1 MPPQTRSA
9 SKATPVDP
17 PQTRSVTKAGKRN
30 SDLLVR
36 LGTKVHKRKQPIE
49 VDSLGSESDGDMSEP
64 EANDKTDTER
74 AATVELVDNKLY
86 LFEMPKKRRPE
97 YWQFLKLVAPG
108 KTPPAGGW
116 KSTHAKQFYCLK
128 CKVRYAYKSG
138 NSTTVS
144 SHMKSYHQKEIDEFL
159 VKTKNQRSTISKFV
173 TKRPRLSKTPCSKD
187 DYKKLKQILVE
198 WLCKNLRPFSIVED
212 KKFREFCTLL
222 QRCHGEFEMLG
233 RTAIAEEVKNHAETC
248 RIDFKSDVK
257 EQCNYYCFTTDAW
270 TSRAKDSYISL
281 TLHFVTKEL
290 EMKSCMLE
298 IDHLP
303 GSHSGQALAER
314 IRSLILDWK
323 LNLNNCSMMV
333 TDNGSNMV
341 LASKLLGVEH
351 MSCFAHSL
359 HLVVQAIVGKAALAS
374 CSDPGDVFEEE
385 ECVVSEEPPPPPPP
399 IVPADGSSTEVGL
412 SLTNVPQLQD
422 NVCKQQV
429 NVSQQ
434 QFNAS
439 IQQLNVNAPR
449 QLTVEE
455 ALLYT
460 QRAVERFRKLVRYF
474 HRSPKALS
482 KFKSLQTTKPVG
494 LVLDVV
500 TRWNSTYDM
509 LARLASLKQCIQ
521 RWYVYLET
529 EEGQLQFKN
538 YKLDKPTDE
547 DWMVLDGLI
556 LLLQDFKGVTEV
568 LSGSFYP
575 TVTLILP
582 SLRLWKTKLNRKDF
596 FNKLKVTHVLGGYF
610 GNTLERLE
618 KVRHYLM
625 TKFDKRFQNLP
636 ALVTWSTLLDPRF
649 VKSEHLSQEE
659 REQSEKALIDK
670 AVTLMINEKGRADV
684 EVILSDS
691 EDSQTS
697 HKSRSFS
704 EELFCQGV
712 KPKAVSLKSTLVE
725 SEQGDTDT
733 YRRQAVNEFALYCSK
748 AANVPCK
755 GDPLAWWKENLSD
768 SQMLVPL
775 VRYVFGIVATSV
787 PSEQLFSVAGNAIS
801 LRRARLKPT
810 TVRNILFINKNC

>member
-1 MPPQTRSA
+1 M
-9 SKATPVDP
+9 
-17 PQTRSVTKAGKRN
+17 
-30 SDLLVR
+30 
-36 LGTKVHKRKQPIE
+36 I
-49 VDSLGSESDGDMSEP
+49 
-64 EANDKTDTER
+64 
-74 AATVELVDNKLY
+74 
-86 LFEMPKKRRPE
+86 
-97 YWQFLKLVAPG
+97 
-108 KTPPAGGW
+108 
-116 KSTHAKQFYCLK
+116 
-128 CKVRYAYKSG
+128 
-138 NSTTVS
+138 
-144 SHMKSYHQKEIDEFL
+144 I
-159 VKTKNQRSTISKFV
+159 
-173 TKRPRLSKTPCSKD
+173 
-187 DYKKLKQILVE
+187 
-198 WLCKNLRPFSIVED
+198 KNLRPFSIVED
-212 KKFREFCTLL
+212 EKFREFCILL
-222 QRCHGEFEMLG
+222 QRCHGEFQMLG
-233 RTAIAEEVKNHAETC
+233 RTAIAEEVKTHAETC
-248 RIDFKSDVK
+248 RIDFKSNVK
-257 EQCNYYCFTTDAW
+257 HQCDYYCFTTDAW
-270 TSRAKDSYISL
+270 TSRAKQSYISL

-303 GSHSGQALAER
+303 GSHTGQALAER
-314 IRSLILDWK
+314 VRSLILDWK

-333 TDNGSNMV
+333 TDNGSNML

-385 ECVVSEEPPPPPPP
+385 EEEECALSEEPLPPPPPP
-399 IVPADGSSTEVGL
+399 IVPTDGASTKVGL
-412 SLTNVPQLQD
+412 PLTNVPQLQD
-422 NVCKQQV
+422 SVCQQQSNVYQQQV
-429 NVSQQ
+429 NT
-434 QFNAS
+434 N
-439 IQQLNVNAPR
+439 IPR

-455 ALLYT
+455 ALGYT
-460 QRAVERFRKLVRYF
+460 QNAVERFRKLVRYF

-482 KFKSLQTTKPVG
+482 KFKSLQTTKPIG

-500 TRWNSTYDM
+500 TRWNSTFDM
-509 LARLASLKQCIQ
+509 LARLSTLKQCIQ

-538 YKLDKPTDE
+538 YSLDKPTDE
-547 DWMVLDGLI
+547 DWMVLDGLV

-596 FNKLKVTHVLGGYF
+596 FNKLKVTHVLGEYF

-618 KVRHYLM
+618 KIRHYLM
-625 TKFDKRFQNLP
+625 NKFDNRFQNLP

-670 AVTLMINEKGRADV
+670 AVTLMINTKGRANV
-684 EVILSDS
+684 EVISSDS

-697 HKSRSFS
+697 NKSRSFS
-704 EELFCQGV
+704 EELFCQGL
-712 KPKAVSLKSTLVE
+712 KPKVASLKSTFVE
-725 SEQGDTDT
+725 SGEGDTES
-733 YRRQAVNEFALYCSK
+733 YRRQAINEFALYCSK
-748 AANVPCK
+748 AENVPCK

-768 SQMLVPL
+768 LQMLVPL

-787 PSEQLFSVAGNAIS
+787 PSEQLFSVAGNTIS